1 MTHISSVGLWAYR
14 SIAACSDVTRPE
26 WSQPVNACTSNTEW
40 LIQDYH
46 MSNNIHKVLDSENTR
61 QQANKAEVLP
71 MTSAIQDHS
80 TKNSIL
86 LI

>member
-1 MTHISSVGLWAYR
+1 
-14 SIAACSDVTRPE
+14 
-26 WSQPVNACTSNTEW
+26 
-40 LIQDYH
+40 